1 MNTNNIKLGLTVH
14 HRDTL
19 RGVESIGQITEI
31 CGNYVTLNKSLV
43 CHVSAIE
50 EYNNI

>member
-1 MNTNNIKLGLTVH
+1 MKANNITLGSTVR
-14 HRDTL
+14 HRDML

-31 CGNYVTLNKSLV
+31 CGNYVTLNNSLV

-50 EYNNI
+50 KI